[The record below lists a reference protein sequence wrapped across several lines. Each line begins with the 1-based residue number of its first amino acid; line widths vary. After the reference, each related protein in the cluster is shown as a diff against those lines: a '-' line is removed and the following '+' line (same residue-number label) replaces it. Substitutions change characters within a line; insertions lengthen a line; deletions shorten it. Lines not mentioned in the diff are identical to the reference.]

1 MASANGA
8 KSAKF
13 CGIPP
18 KSGTEASKKDSC
30 IQCSSN
36 FEKQWS
42 EIKQSQITISIN
54 IVNFSQNCANNN
66 VNTLK
71 NQSIFQ
77 IVISSISECKAEE
90 FQV

>member
-30 IQCSSN
+30 IQCSNN

-42 EIKQSQITISIN
+42 EIEQSQLVLIDLSFASTE
-54 IVNFSQNCANNN
+54 
-66 VNTLK
+66 TK
-71 NQSIFQ
+71 N
-77 IVISSISECKAEE
+77 
-90 FQV
+90 

>member
-18 KSGTEASKKDSC
+18 KSGTEASKKDSF

-36 FEKQWS
+36 FEKLWS
-42 EIKQSQITISIN
+42 EILKIAISVN

-66 VNTLK
+66 VN
-71 NQSIFQ
+71 NF
-77 IVISSISECKAEE
+77 
-90 FQV
+90 

>member
-18 KSGTEASKKDSC
+18 KSGTEASKKDNC
-30 IQCSSN
+30 IQYSSN

-42 EIKQSQITISIN
+42 EIKKKKIKSFN

-77 IVISSISECKAEE
+77 IVIFSMSECKAEE